1 MSNQSVDDPAKA
13 AADQFE
19 KLGMTATAERNGVLI
34 YVAPRSQKFAIIG
47 DSGIH
52 QSCGQ
57 PFWQDVAAA
66 MEADFRAGRF
76 TDGIVKGLARTA
88 EVLGTHFPRRE
99 GNQKKRSFS
108 FRASDMSPSTLIRP
122 IMNAVI
128 GFPPCSS
135 FMKTSSFMR
144 IVQSAAS

>member
-1 MSNQSVDDPAKA
+1 MQPKTFLNALDHERIVKAIAQAEACSRAEVRVHVSNQAVTDAPKA
-13 AADQFE
+13 AAEQFE

-57 PFWQDVAAA
+57 SFWQEVAAA

-76 TDGIVKGLARTA
+76 TDGIVKGLARTGEA
-88 EVLGTHFPRRE
+88 LGTHFPRPE
-99 GNQKKRSFS
+99 GVCDINELK
-108 FRASDMSPSTLIRP
+108 DEVTED
-122 IMNAVI
+122 
-128 GFPPCSS
+128 
-135 FMKTSSFMR
+135 
-144 IVQSAAS
+144 

>member
-1 MSNQSVDDPAKA
+1 MQPKAFLDALDHERIVKAIRQAEACSRAEVRVHVSSQAVADPHKA
-13 AADQFE
+13 AAAQFE

-34 YVAPRSQKFAIIG
+34 YVAPRSQTFAIIG

-57 PFWQDVAAA
+57 SFWQEVAAA

-88 EVLGTHFPRRE
+88 DALGTHFPRRDGVCDVNE
-99 GNQKKRSFS
+99 LRDEVSE
-108 FRASDMSPSTLIRP
+108 D
-122 IMNAVI
+122 
-128 GFPPCSS
+128 
-135 FMKTSSFMR
+135 
-144 IVQSAAS
+144 

>member
-1 MSNQSVDDPAKA
+1 MQSKAFLNALDHERIVKAIRQAEACSRAEVRVHVSDEAVADAHKA
-13 AADQFE
+13 AAAQFE

-34 YVAPRSQKFAIIG
+34 YVAPRSQKFAIVG
-47 DSGIH
+47 DTGIH

-88 EVLGTHFPRRE
+88 EVLGTYFPRRE
-99 GNQKKRSFS
+99 GVCDINELK
-108 FRASDMSPSTLIRP
+108 DEVTED
-122 IMNAVI
+122 
-128 GFPPCSS
+128 
-135 FMKTSSFMR
+135 
-144 IVQSAAS
+144 

>member
-1 MSNQSVDDPAKA
+1 MKPKAFLNALDHERIVKAIAQAEACSRAEVRVHVSNQAVTDAPKA
-13 AADQFE
+13 AAEQFE

-57 PFWQDVAAA
+57 SFWQEVAAA

-76 TDGIVKGLARTA
+76 TDGIVRGLARTGEA
-88 EVLGTHFPRRE
+88 LGTHFPRKE
-99 GNQKKRSFS
+99 GVCDLNELK
-108 FRASDMSPSTLIRP
+108 DEVTED
-122 IMNAVI
+122 
-128 GFPPCSS
+128 
-135 FMKTSSFMR
+135 
-144 IVQSAAS
+144 

>member
-1 MSNQSVDDPAKA
+1 MQPKAFLSALDHDRIVKAIAQAEACSRAEVRVHVSNQAVDDAPKA
-13 AADQFE
+13 AAAQFE

-52 QSCGQ
+52 ASCGQ
-57 PFWQDVAAA
+57 SFWQDAAAA

-88 EVLGTHFPRRE
+88 DVLGTHFPRRE
-99 GNQKKRSFS
+99 GVCDINELK
-108 FRASDMSPSTLIRP
+108 DEVTEE
-122 IMNAVI
+122 
-128 GFPPCSS
+128 
-135 FMKTSSFMR
+135 
-144 IVQSAAS
+144 

>member
-1 MSNQSVDDPAKA
+1 MQSKAFLNALDHERIVKAIRQAEACSRAEVRVHVSDEAVDDAHKA
-13 AADQFE
+13 AAAQFE

-34 YVAPRSQKFAIIG
+34 YVAPRSQKFAIVG
-47 DSGIH
+47 DTGIH

-88 EVLGTHFPRRE
+88 EVLGTYFPRRE
-99 GNQKKRSFS
+99 GVCDINELK
-108 FRASDMSPSTLIRP
+108 DEVTED
-122 IMNAVI
+122 
-128 GFPPCSS
+128 
-135 FMKTSSFMR
+135 
-144 IVQSAAS
+144 

>member
-1 MSNQSVDDPAKA
+1 MQPKAFLNALDHERIVKAIAQAEACSRAEVRVHVSSGSVDDPHQA
-13 AADQFE
+13 AAAQFE

-57 PFWQDVAAA
+57 SFWQEVAAA

-76 TDGIVKGLARTA
+76 TDGIIKGLARTGEA
-88 EVLGTHFPRRE
+88 LGEHFPRRE
-99 GNQKKRSFS
+99 GVCDINELK
-108 FRASDMSPSTLIRP
+108 DEVTED
-122 IMNAVI
+122 
-128 GFPPCSS
+128 
-135 FMKTSSFMR
+135 
-144 IVQSAAS
+144 

>member
-1 MSNQSVDDPAKA
+1 MQTKAFLNTLDHERIVKAIAQAEACSRAEVRVHVSNQAVDDPHKA
-13 AADQFE
+13 AAAQFE

-57 PFWQDVAAA
+57 SFWQEVAAA

-76 TDGIVKGLARTA
+76 TDGILKGLARTGEA
-88 EVLGTHFPRRE
+88 LGTYFPRKE
-99 GNQKKRSFS
+99 GVCDINELK
-108 FRASDMSPSTLIRP
+108 DEVTED
-122 IMNAVI
+122 
-128 GFPPCSS
+128 
-135 FMKTSSFMR
+135 
-144 IVQSAAS
+144 

>member
-1 MSNQSVDDPAKA
+1 MQTKAFLNALDHERIVKAIREAEACSRAEVRVHVSNQSVDDPAKA
-13 AADQFE
+13 AAAQFE

-34 YVAPRSQKFAIIG
+34 YVAPRSQRFAIIG

-99 GNQKKRSFS
+99 GVCDVNELK
-108 FRASDMSPSTLIRP
+108 DEVTED
-122 IMNAVI
+122 
-128 GFPPCSS
+128 
-135 FMKTSSFMR
+135 
-144 IVQSAAS
+144 

>member
-1 MSNQSVDDPAKA
+1 MQPKSFLNALDHERIVQAIRQAELCSRAEVRVHVSNQAVTDAAKA
-13 AADQFE
+13 AAEQFE

-57 PFWQDVAAA
+57 SFWQEVAAA

-76 TDGIVKGLARTA
+76 TDGIVKGLARTGEA
-88 EVLGTHFPRRE
+88 LGTHFPRPE
-99 GNQKKRSFS
+99 GVCDINELK
-108 FRASDMSPSTLIRP
+108 DEVTED
-122 IMNAVI
+122 
-128 GFPPCSS
+128 
-135 FMKTSSFMR
+135 
-144 IVQSAAS
+144 